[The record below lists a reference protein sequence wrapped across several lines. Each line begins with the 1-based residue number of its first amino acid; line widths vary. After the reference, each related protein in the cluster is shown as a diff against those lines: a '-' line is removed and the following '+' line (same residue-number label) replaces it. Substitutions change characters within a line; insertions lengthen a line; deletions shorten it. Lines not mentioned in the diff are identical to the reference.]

1 MRGWA
6 GAQALLLGAERGWR
20 WPAAHACIA
29 PAGLSVYLG
38 YGVWHSKE
46 NWREPPGLVTARHAA
61 FPDGRLEETAQ
72 DPGQAPAQG
81 PGSP

>member
-1 MRGWA
+1 M
-6 GAQALLLGAERGWR
+6 
-20 WPAAHACIA
+20 
-29 PAGLSVYLG
+29 YLG

-61 FPDGRLEETAQ
+61 FPNGRLEETAQ
-72 DPGQAPAQG
+72 DPGQALAQG